1 MDIVIKLLFCMIIF
15 TEINAVKKNDKI
27 SRYRDIE
34 ISKRIIQKLNRIK
47 SFAQFIEEFDIEPP
61 KRSFESMMMAS
72 NYPESR
78 ESYMLGGLNAAND
91 SPSCQL
97 MQKFEEIPKSKTD
110 SFIFF
115 PSCIK
120 VNRCSGCCNTD
131 IMECV
136 ALTNSSLFIDVYKV
150 PTNGNRPYLYRV
162 SYFNDESCGCQCK
175 IKKENC
181 SPKQIYDEGNCEC
194 LCNSKPKAC
203 SSKQQWSDITCDCTC
218 KEVKSCSGGNFW
230 NDITC
235 QCEKKIKT
243 KK

>member
-1 MDIVIKLLFCMIIF
+1 MNIVIKLLFCMIIF

-27 SRYRDIE
+27 S
-34 ISKRIIQKLNRIK
+34 KRIIQKLNRIR

-61 KRSFESMMMAS
+61 KRSFESIMMES

-97 MQKFEEIPKSKTD
+97 MQKFEQISKSKTD

-131 IMECV
+131 VMECV
-136 ALTNSSLFIDVYKV
+136 ALTNSSHV
-150 PTNGNRPYLYRV
+150 
-162 SYFNDESCGCQCK
+162 
-175 IKKENC
+175 
-181 SPKQIYDEGNCEC
+181 
-194 LCNSKPKAC
+194 
-203 SSKQQWSDITCDCTC
+203 
-218 KEVKSCSGGNFW
+218 
-230 NDITC
+230 
-235 QCEKKIKT
+235 
-243 KK
+243 